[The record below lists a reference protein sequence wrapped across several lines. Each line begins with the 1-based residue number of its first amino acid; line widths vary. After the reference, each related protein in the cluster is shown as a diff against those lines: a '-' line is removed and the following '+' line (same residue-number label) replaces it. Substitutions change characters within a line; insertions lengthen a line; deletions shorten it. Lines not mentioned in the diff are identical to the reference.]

1 MINNLQSKR
10 LVSRQE
16 YEDNYDRIFRKPE
29 PIDVIFTIQQIH
41 AYKDLH
47 PELDIP
53 ELCELYKL
61 DYKVYQSYTNKED
74 E

>member
-29 PIDVIFTIQQIH
+29 PIDIIVTIQQIH

-47 PELDIP
+47 P
-53 ELCELYKL
+53 
-61 DYKVYQSYTNKED
+61 
-74 E
+74 

>member
-16 YEDNYDRIFRKPE
+16 YEDNYDRIFRKTDFE
-29 PIDVIFTIQQIH
+29 TMRKVGDC
-41 AYKDLH
+41 AYWIKTH
-47 PELDIP
+47 PELS
-53 ELCELYKL
+53 EQEVCEMYGL
-61 DYKVYQSYTNKED
+61 DYNIYKQYKE